1 MSSGTE
7 SELVKKKNGQK
18 KDALG
23 EEVYEGKCLKHENLG
38 KGF

>member
-7 SELVKKKNGQK
+7 CELVKKKK
-18 KDALG
+18 EEDALE
-23 EEVYEGKCLKHENLG
+23 EEVYEGKCLNLWELG